1 MENNSNNINS
11 NYPTMSNSEWGK
23 APFNSKKEK
32 IIPVTV
38 SVTMS
43 KQFYVI
49 VDNYKI
55 VDKGKNEDGS
65 YYEEI
70 ECDEETL
77 KQAIKEQ
84 INLPQDGGNLIDSAI
99 RHDLPNKSKDKVTKD
114 LKDWCVDDFEV
125 IQD

>member
-1 MENNSNNINS
+1 
-11 NYPTMSNSEWGK
+11 MSNSEWGK